1 MTTTTTTFDSAEL
14 KRAIEE
20 RDASGQLAMY
30 ADDAVAEFVDKS
42 NPPSKP
48 LVLTG
53 RDAIREF
60 VEDTASRDMTHEVG
74 NLVVDGDH
82 ASYTIDCRYPDGT
95 RVLCMAALELRDGRI
110 ARQRGV
116 QAWDE

>member
-1 MTTTTTTFDSAEL
+1 MATTTTTFDSAEL

-20 RDASGQLAMY
+20 RDATGQVDLF
-30 ADDAVAEFVDKS
+30 ADDAVFEVVDKS

-74 NLVVDGDH
+74 SLVVDGDH